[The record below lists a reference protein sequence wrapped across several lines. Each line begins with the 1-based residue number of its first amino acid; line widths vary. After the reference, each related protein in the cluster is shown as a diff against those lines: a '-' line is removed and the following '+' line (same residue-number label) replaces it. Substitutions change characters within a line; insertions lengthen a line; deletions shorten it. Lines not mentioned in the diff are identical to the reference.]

1 MKERFSKIMACIA
14 NVRPY
19 RIFVLF
25 LLLVSLNSFT
35 QMTIERG
42 EGFLDLNKPERLE
55 WLKDAGF
62 GMFIHFS
69 FDSQLGIVIG
79 HSMAGASPDYLDR
92 FVNDLPKT
100 FNPDKFSAE
109 DIAALAK
116 LAGMKYMVLT
126 TKHIAGF
133 CLWDTKTT
141 DFNIMNSQNGKDLV
155 QEYVEA
161 CRKHDL
167 AVGFYY
173 CPEDF
178 HFLHENGQKVR
189 RIFPKPIPDDVMAD
203 YLDITEKQVTE
214 LMTHY
219 GKIDVI
225 FFDGGEG
232 PLQEKSKE
240 VVWRLQPDVLVTRGA
255 ISTPEQSLPGLA
267 SDNPW
272 EACVT
277 IGTQWQYKPTNED
290 YKSASRII
298 EILIES
304 RAKGGTLLLNVGP
317 KPNGELPIEQEER
330 LREVAAWTFINQ
342 ESIYEVRPWIITN
355 EENIWFS
362 KSKEDKTIYAYLTK
376 IPDWP
381 RGERKD
387 FVLRSVE
394 STEQTKIS
402 VLGQSG
408 ELVEYEPK
416 ADASS
421 RFEQKE
427 DGLHIS
433 VVRAQRIYNNHK
445 WPNPIVVK
453 IENVEPALDP
463 PFVKTLN
470 ATLDGNRS
478 TLHGE
483 LVKKG
488 VGDQF
493 EVGFMYK
500 VYEGFAENIAGG
512 NWTYSEFKIVKDLAN
527 FQIEIIGLKTNCE
540 YEYRAVVRHP
550 KIEVKGDI
558 KRFKIISRN

>member
-1 MKERFSKIMACIA
+1 MINKHFFGILARKASVQQNGFI
-14 NVRPY
+14 
-19 RIFVLF
+19 VLF
-25 LLLVSLNSFT
+25 LLLVSLNSFA
-35 QMTIERG
+35 QMTIERS
-42 EGFLDLNKPERLE
+42 ENFLDLNKPERLE
-55 WLKDAGF
+55 WLKDVGF

-79 HSMAGASPDYLDR
+79 HSMVGASPDYLNR
-92 FVNDLPKT
+92 FITELPKT
-100 FNPDKFSAE
+100 FDPGKFSAE
-109 DIAALAK
+109 DIAVLAK

-126 TKHIAGF
+126 TKHISGF

-155 QEYVEA
+155 REYVEA

-167 AVGFYY
+167 AVGFYF

-178 HFLHENGQKVR
+178 HFLRENGQKVR
-189 RIFPKPIPDDVMAD
+189 RKFPEPIPDNVMSD

-214 LMTHY
+214 LMTNY
-219 GKIDVI
+219 GKVDVI

-240 VVWRLQPDVLVTRGA
+240 VAWRLQPDILVTRGA

-267 SDNPW
+267 TEDPW

-277 IGTQWQYKPTNED
+277 MGTQWQYKPTNED
-290 YKSASRII
+290 YKSAGRII

-317 KPNGELPIEQEER
+317 KPNGELPIEQEDR

-355 EENIWFS
+355 EENIWLS
-362 KSKEDKTIYAYLTK
+362 KSKEGKTIYAYLTK
-376 IPDWP
+376 IPNWP
-381 RGERKD
+381 RGERRE
-387 FVLRSVE
+387 FVLKSVK
-394 STEQTKIS
+394 STVRTKIS

-408 ELVEYEPK
+408 EILEYFPE
-416 ADASS
+416 ADVTS
-421 RFEQKE
+421 RFEQNE

-433 VVRAQRIYNNHK
+433 VVRAQRIYNNNK
-445 WPNPIVVK
+445 WANPIVVK

-470 ATLDGNRS
+470 VTLDGDKA

-488 VGDQF
+488 VGNQF

-512 NWTYSEFKIVKDLAN
+512 DWTYSEFIIAN
-527 FQIEIIGLKTNCE
+527 ELTNFKIEINGLKTNNE
-540 YEYRAVVRHP
+540 YEYRAVVKHP
-550 KIEVKGDI
+550 KIEIKGDI
-558 KRFKIISRN
+558 MRFKIH